1 MLPQLIESLRAIAE
15 DQVRLLENA
24 VVGQGKWHLTEQH
37 NGLAIS
43 RSRWF
48 SNMSE
53 NAKKL
58 HMRKVFNVK
67 PVSSLSTEDSTLG
80 TSSTLSVSVEESGIT
95 TVAQATLQG
104 LWAKSRET
112 GAVCWTHQKAS
123 MG

>member
-24 VVGQGKWHLTEQH
+24 VVGQGEWHLTEQY
-37 NGLAIS
+37 NELTIS

-48 SNMSE
+48 SNTSE

-80 TSSTLSVSVEESGIT
+80 TSSTLSVSVEE
-95 TVAQATLQG
+95 L
-104 LWAKSRET
+104 LL
-112 GAVCWTHQKAS
+112 
-123 MG
+123 